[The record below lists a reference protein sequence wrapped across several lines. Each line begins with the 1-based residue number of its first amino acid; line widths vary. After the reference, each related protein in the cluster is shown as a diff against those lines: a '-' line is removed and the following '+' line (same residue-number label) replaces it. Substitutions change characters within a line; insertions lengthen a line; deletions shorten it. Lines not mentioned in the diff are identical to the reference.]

1 MDVNGVGQ
9 NSINLYNADS
19 NVSQYTVTNSDLAV
33 QQVQKVEAQPSLEN
47 KPKEEQY
54 KKEDVDKALKKINNF
69 LKDEK
74 THAEYSVHK
83 DFGTVMIKIINE
95 ETKEVIL
102 EVPPKKIL
110 DIVASMCKQV
120 GLLDKKA

>member
-1 MDVNGVGQ
+1 MDVNNLRQ
-9 NSINLYNADS
+9 NSMNLYSKENNMSGYSGDEEI
-19 NVSQYTVTNSDLAV
+19 AV
-33 QQVQKVEAQPSLEN
+33 IKPIENIEEQSSLEN
-47 KPKEEQY
+47 RLDNGEY
-54 KKEDVDKALKKINNF
+54 KKEELDEALKKINNF

-74 THAEYSVHK
+74 THAEYSVHE